1 MSGVAS
7 TSRDDA
13 IPGART
19 SSPVVRLSSESQQE
33 QDFDHTNCGY
43 SDVEPESSEAESGPP
58 FGFRVSPP
66 SQELP
71 SSHAHETVQ
80 DKDCDVDTEDS
91 SSEDGLDVQEFARD
105 QDYCPSPLKA

>member
-1 MSGVAS
+1 M
-7 TSRDDA
+7 
-13 IPGART
+13 RT
-19 SSPVVRLSSESQQE
+19 YSPMAATTEEMNQTLLHDSEVWRALRAMMPSLE
-33 QDFDHTNCGY
+33 PALHPPY
-43 SDVEPESSEAESGPP
+43 DVEPESSEAESGPP